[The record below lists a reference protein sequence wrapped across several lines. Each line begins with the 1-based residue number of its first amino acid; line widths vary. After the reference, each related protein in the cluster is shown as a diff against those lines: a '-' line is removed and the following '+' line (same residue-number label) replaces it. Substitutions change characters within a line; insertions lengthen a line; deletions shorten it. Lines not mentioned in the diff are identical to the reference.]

1 MAKLISEQLSQW
13 PQQKNAHNSF
23 YPPLRI
29 SQENK
34 RLKDQ
39 DWPAQCSHCRLPHCH
54 RFSDNDTTRHK
65 LIATPKISTRPC
77 STLNRQRR
85 RPRLRHFSS
94 SSCSSSSWA
103 SSAQLF
109 ALGLRSSS
117 PSPGAVSFF
126 LGRFLVTG
134 FALAFD
140 LGLGSS
146 FWLLTVISGM

>member
-1 MAKLISEQLSQW
+1 MAKLFL
-13 PQQKNAHNSF
+13 NSF
-23 YPPLRI
+23 HSGHSKKTHTTAFILLCASVRRT
-29 SQENK
+29 ND
-34 RLKDQ
+34 LKIKIGQ
-39 DWPAQCSHCRLPHCH
+39 RSALTAGSPHCH
-54 RFSDNDTTRHK
+54 RFSDNDTRHK

-85 RPRLRHFSS
+85 RPRLRHSSS

-103 SSAQLF
+103 SSAQ
-109 ALGLRSSS
+109 ALRRLL
-117 PSPGAVSFF
+117 V
-126 LGRFLVTG
+126 LVTG